1 MEKGDLLYEGK
12 AKKIYSIPG
21 EPNKVR
27 VEYKNSLTA
36 FNALK
41 KGEFEQKGEINRE
54 ITSLIFQYLKKNG
67 VASHWVKDLSANEM
81 IVQKVN
87 IIPLEVVVRN
97 ILAGS
102 TAKKLG
108 IEEGKKLHKPLVE
121 FYYKNDA
128 LADPFLS
135 DDQALML
142 EVATEQE
149 LKELKAKALKVNE
162 LMKDLFHQAGIELV
176 DFKIEFGKDLKN
188 EILLAD
194 EISPDCCRL
203 WDLKTQEKLDKDR
216 FRRDL
221 GQIKE
226 SYQEVLKRLKG
237 VAHG

>member
-1 MEKGDLLYEGK
+1 MKSELLYEGK

-67 VASHWVKDLSANEM
+67 VASHWVSDLGPVEM

-121 FYYKNDA
+121 FYYKDDA

-142 EVATEQE
+142 ELATEQE
-149 LKELKAKALKVNE
+149 LKELKSKALRINE
-162 LMKDLFHQAGIELV
+162 LMKDLFRQAGIELV

-203 WDLKTQEKLDKDR
+203 WDLKTHEKLDKDR

-226 SYQEVLKRLKG
+226 SYQEVLKRLKEVISG
-237 VAHG
+237 